1 MPTAT
6 VPDDSKAALVALID
20 TLPNPWG
27 ELEVSLRSAAGIGPA
42 RLVPWVMTGIP
53 RTVAEAAP
61 VLDGVR
67 LDFRWTP
74 TDAQ

>member
-1 MPTAT
+1 
-6 VPDDSKAALVALID
+6 
-20 TLPNPWG
+20 
-27 ELEVSLRSAAGIGPA
+27 
-42 RLVPWVMTGIP
+42 MTGIP
-53 RTVAEAAP
+53 GTVAEAAP